1 MPRREPLTSRT
12 SPQVTAVRALHTA
25 RGRSEA
31 GLFVVEGPQGVREAL
46 ASAARIDTLFVTPDA
61 ASRWTDLVDAA
72 RDREAAVL
80 GAVETVIEAMSET
93 ATPQGIL
100 AVCEVPHRSID
111 DVLAATG
118 PVVLL
123 DEVSDPGNA
132 GTIIRT
138 ADAVGAAGVVITPG
152 GVDPYNGKC
161 VRATAGSIFHLPVV
175 TGLAAAFAV
184 AALRAEGITI
194 VAATGDGTADL
205 LDWAPSAPGRLCWAF
220 GSEAHGVGAE
230 VRGLADA
237 LVRIPMPGRAESL
250 NVASAAAVC
259 LYADLARAHGRI
271 EDSPTRTHPTRNE
284 AR

>member
-46 ASAARIDTLFVTPDA
+46 AFDARIDTVFVTPEA
-61 ASRWTDLVDAA
+61 AGRWADLVETA
-72 RDREAAVL
+72 RDRDAAVL
-80 GAVETVIEAMSET
+80 GAVDTVISAMAET

-100 AVCEVPHRSID
+100 AVCAIPQARIADIVQGS
-111 DVLAATG
+111 G

-123 DEVSDPGNA
+123 DQIADPGNA

-138 ADAVGAAGVVITPG
+138 ADAVGAAGVILTPG

-175 TGLAAAFAV
+175 TGLDLPEV
-184 AALRAEGITI
+184 VGALREAGIPVI
-194 VAATGDGTADL
+194 AATGDGSLDL
-205 LDWAPSAPGRLCWAF
+205 LDWIGRAPARLCWAF
-220 GSEAHGVGAE
+220 GSEAHGVGDDL
-230 VRGLADA
+230 RGLADA
-237 LVRIPMPGRAESL
+237 AVRIPMPGRAESL

-271 EDSPTRTHPTRNE
+271 G
-284 AR
+284 